1 MNCKLAYEILE
12 MDAST
17 DLKYLKKQYH
27 KLALLYHPDKNGNTD
42 ESKLKFQTINE
53 AYEYLLLS
61 QEENQDEIYKDK
73 SNDDESSGYIDIL
86 QVFLNGIL
94 NNEIF
99 ADIIK
104 EIVLKK
110 MSSKLFEKLD
120 KDDCLKVYAFLSKHR
135 NILHLNEDILEKV
148 REIVDKKCHTKNE
161 EEKNVDIKKLVYIL
175 TPNVDDLFNNNVY
188 KLFVDEQLY
197 LVPLWHSE
205 LYFDGTGCEI
215 VVTCEP
221 DLGPNNRIDENNNL
235 YVSVDLSLEKI
246 KEMLE
251 SNEDNKFVN
260 FFIGTKEFFIPL
272 RELFIRR
279 EQIYRM
285 KNQGISKIRENNIYD
300 IRDKADII
308 VKLLIK

>member
-12 MDAST
+12 MDATT

-27 KLALLYHPDKNGNTD
+27 KLALLHHPDKNGNTD
-42 ESKLKFQTINE
+42 ESKLKFQDINE
-53 AYEYLLLS
+53 AYEFLLFLS
-61 QEENQDEIYKDK
+61 HEEKQNEIYKDG
-73 SNDDESSGYIDIL
+73 SNDNMSGYLEIL
-86 QVFLNGIL
+86 HVFLNGIL

-99 ADIIK
+99 AEIVK

-110 MSSKLFEKLD
+110 MSTKLFEKLD

-135 NILHLNEDILEKV
+135 SILHLNEDILEKV
-148 REIVDKKCHTKNE
+148 REIVDKKCSSTTNDE
-161 EEKNVDIKKLVYIL
+161 DDVKKLVYIL
-175 TPNVDDLFNNNVY
+175 TPDVDDLFNNNVY

-205 LYFDGTGCEI
+205 LYFDGSGCEI

-221 DLGPNNRIDENNNL
+221 NLGPNNRIDENNNL
-235 YVSVDLSLEKI
+235 YVSVDLSYETI
-246 KEMLE
+246 KEMWQ
-251 SNEDNKFVN
+251 SDEDNRSVN

-279 EQIYRM
+279 EQIYRI

-300 IRDKADII
+300 VRDKADII

>member
-12 MDAST
+12 MDATT

-27 KLALLYHPDKNGNTD
+27 KLALLHHPDKNGNTD
-42 ESKLKFQTINE
+42 ESKLKFQDINE
-53 AYEYLLLS
+53 AYEFLLFLS
-61 QEENQDEIYKDK
+61 HEEKQNEIYKDG
-73 SNDDESSGYIDIL
+73 SNDNMSGYLEIL
-86 QVFLNGIL
+86 HVFLNGIL

-99 ADIIK
+99 AEIVK

-110 MSSKLFEKLD
+110 MSTKLFEKLD

-135 NILHLNEDILEKV
+135 SILHLNEDILEKV
-148 REIVDKKCHTKNE
+148 REIVDKKCSSTTNDE
-161 EEKNVDIKKLVYIL
+161 DDVKKLVYIL
-175 TPNVDDLFNNNVY
+175 TPDVDDLFNNNVY

-205 LYFDGTGCEI
+205 LYFDGSGCEI

-221 DLGPNNRIDENNNL
+221 NLGPNNRIDENNNL
-235 YVSVDLSLEKI
+235 YVSVDLSYETI
-246 KEMLE
+246 KEMWQ
-251 SNEDNKFVN
+251 SDEDNRSVN

-279 EQIYRM
+279 EQIYRI
-285 KNQGISKIRENNIYD
+285 KNQGISKIRKNNIYD
-300 IRDKADII
+300 VRDKADII